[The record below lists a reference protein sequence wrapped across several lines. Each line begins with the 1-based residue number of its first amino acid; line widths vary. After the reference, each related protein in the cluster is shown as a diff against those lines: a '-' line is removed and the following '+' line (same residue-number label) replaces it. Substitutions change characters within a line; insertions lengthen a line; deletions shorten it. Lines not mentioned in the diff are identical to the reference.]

1 MDDLPKLYG
10 ELAEWWPL
18 FSAPEDYASE
28 AAEYRSLIVGR
39 ADGPVRHVL
48 ELGSGGGNTASH
60 LKRWFAMTLVD
71 RSPEMLAVSRA
82 LNPECEHLQGD
93 MRRVRLGRTFD
104 AVFVHDAVA
113 YITTAE
119 DISAVFATAF
129 AHCRPGASA
138 LFVPDYVTE
147 TFEAGTAWG
156 GHDGADRAVR
166 WVEWRWDPD
175 PSDETY
181 FTDFAYLFREPD
193 GSIHAE
199 ADRHVEGLF
208 RQITWLDLL
217 EGTGFRNVRAVDIHL
232 GELVGSRAFAA
243 RRPS

>member
-1 MDDLPKLYG
+1 VDDLPKLYG

-18 FSAPEDYASE
+18 FSAPEDYATE
-28 AAEYRSLIVGR
+28 AAEYRMLILG
-39 ADGPVRHVL
+39 AAEGPVRDVL

-71 RSPEMLAVSRA
+71 RSPQMLAVSGR
-82 LNPECEHLQGD
+82 LNPECEHLHGD
-93 MRRVRLGRTFD
+93 MRRVRLDRAFD
-104 AVFVHDAVA
+104 AVFVHDAIA

-119 DISAVFATAF
+119 DLSAVFATAF

-138 LFVPDYVTE
+138 LFVPDYLTE
-147 TFEAGTAWG
+147 TFEPGTAWG

-181 FTDFAYLFREPD
+181 LTDFAYLFRKPD
-193 GSIHAE
+193 GSIHADP
-199 ADRHVEGLF
+199 DRHVEGLF
-208 RQITWLDLL
+208 PQVTWLDLL
-217 EGTGFRNVRAVDIHL
+217 ERAGFRSVRAVDVHV
-232 GELVGSRAFAA
+232 GEPVGARAFVA
-243 RRPS
+243 RRPA